1 MHLLAHVGTDQES
14 VVKMSLLK
22 ALRFRD
28 KVARMPVNRILFR
41 ATVLLLLATSYLPV
55 FSLYA
60 RQHWS
65 DMNLQGA
72 YAHAPLAIL
81 VIAFLIWRQRKKLS
95 EPMLGAQNPGG
106 LLLLASGVC
115 LKMYGDVQ
123 GYVVLQGMSLIP
135 VLLGLLQMYFG
146 ADTART
152 LRFPVLLLFFI
163 IPLPG
168 AAIDAL
174 TLPLIEITAELV
186 TNVLPVFNIDVVKT
200 GHTLT
205 VNSVGLAE
213 YHEVILAAECSGI
226 RSLVSLLA
234 LSSIFAHLQGRG
246 FGHSTLLMLMTIPLI
261 ILGNFLRV
269 TLTVLM
275 IVYVS
280 PETAE
285 TFFHWSSGLLLFIV
299 TLFGLFSIDAML
311 SREVSGKESSHG

>member
-1 MHLLAHVGTDQES
+1 
-14 VVKMSLLK
+14 
-22 ALRFRD
+22 
-28 KVARMPVNRILFR
+28 MPVSGVLFR
-41 ATVLLLLATSYLPV
+41 ATALLLLVTSYLPV

-81 VIAFLIWRQRKKLS
+81 VITFLIWRQRKKLS
-95 EPMLGAQNPGG
+95 EPMLGTQNPGG
-106 LLLLASGVC
+106 LLLLAAGVC
-115 LKMYGDVQ
+115 LKIYGDVQ

-135 VLLGLLQMYFG
+135 VLLGLLRTYYG
-146 ADTART
+146 ADT
-152 LRFPVLLLFFI
+152 LRAVQFPVLLLFFV

-174 TLPLIEITAELV
+174 TMPLVEVAAELV
-186 TNVLPVFNIDVVKT
+186 ATVLPMFNIDVVKT

-226 RSLVSLLA
+226 RSFVSLLA

-246 FGHSTLLMLMTIPLI
+246 FGHSTMLMLMTIPLV
-261 ILGNFLRV
+261 ILGNCIRV
-269 TLTVLM
+269 TLTILM
-275 IVYVS
+275 IVFVS
-280 PETAE
+280 PDSAQ
-285 TFFHWSSGLLLFIV
+285 TFFHWSSGLLLFTV
-299 TLFGLFSIDAML
+299 ALFGLFIIDEML
-311 SREVSGKESSHG
+311 SRGFGGKESSHG

>member
-1 MHLLAHVGTDQES
+1 MN
-14 VVKMSLLK
+14 LLK
-22 ALRFRD
+22 ALRISDGFS
-28 KVARMPVNRILFR
+28 RMPVSGILFR
-41 ATVLLLLATSYLPV
+41 ATVLLLLVTSYLPV

-115 LKMYGDVQ
+115 LKIYGDVQ

-135 VLLGLLQMYFG
+135 VLLGLLRTYYG
-146 ADTART
+146 ADTLRAV
-152 LRFPVLLLFFI
+152 RFPVLLLFFV

-174 TLPLIEITAELV
+174 TMPLVEVAAELV
-186 TNVLPVFNIDVVKT
+186 ATVLPMLNIDVVKA

-226 RSLVSLLA
+226 RSFVSLLA

-246 FGHSTLLMLMTIPLI
+246 FGHSTMLMLMTIPLV
-261 ILGNFLRV
+261 ILGNCIRV
-269 TLTVLM
+269 TLTILM
-275 IVYVS
+275 IVFVS
-280 PETAE
+280 PDTAQ
-285 TFFHWSSGLLLFIV
+285 TFFHWSSGLLLFTV
-299 TLFGLFSIDAML
+299 ALFGLFIIDAML
-311 SREVSGKESSHG
+311 SREFSGKESSHG

>member
-1 MHLLAHVGTDQES
+1 
-14 VVKMSLLK
+14 
-22 ALRFRD
+22 
-28 KVARMPVNRILFR
+28 MPVSGILFQ
-41 ATVLLLLATSYLPV
+41 ATALLLLVTSYLPV

-81 VIAFLIWRQRKKLS
+81 VIVFLIWSQRKKLS
-95 EPMLGAQNPGG
+95 EPMLGTQNPGG

-115 LKMYGDVQ
+115 LKIYGDVQ

-135 VLLGLLQMYFG
+135 VLLGLLRTHYG
-146 ADTART
+146 ADTLRAV
-152 LRFPVLLLFFI
+152 RFPVLLLFFV

-174 TLPLIEITAELV
+174 TMPLVEVAAELV
-186 TNVLPVFNIDVVKT
+186 ATVLPMFNIDVVKT

-226 RSLVSLLA
+226 RSFVSLLA
-234 LSSIFAHLQGRG
+234 LSSIFSHLQGRG
-246 FGHSTLLMLMTIPLI
+246 FGHSTMLMLMTIPLV
-261 ILGNFLRV
+261 ILGNCIRV
-269 TLTVLM
+269 TLTILM
-275 IVYVS
+275 IVFVS
-280 PETAE
+280 PDTAQ
-285 TFFHWSSGLLLFIV
+285 TFFHWSSGLLLFTV
-299 TLFGLFSIDAML
+299 ALFGLFIIDAML
-311 SREVSGKESSHG
+311 SRKFDGKESSHG